1 MRSIQ
6 TFSGGVV
13 ADILRR
19 QPHSPGRTQLAWQ
32 LAVGPALARATSV
45 ELEGSTLTVTARDPR
60 WLKEI
65 ERARPAILPKMQQLL
80 GREAVT
86 RLSTR

>member
-6 TFSGGVV
+6 TVSGGVL
-13 ADILRR
+13 AEILRR
-19 QPHSPGRTQLAWQ
+19 QPPSPGRTQLAWQ
-32 LAVGPALARATSV
+32 LAVGPALARVTAV
-45 ELEGSTLTVTARDPR
+45 DLLETTLVVTARDPR

-80 GREAVT
+80 GREAIT

>member
-6 TFSGGVV
+6 TFSGGVI
-13 ADILRR
+13 ADVLRR
-19 QPHSPGRTQLAWQ
+19 QPSSRGRTELAWQ

-45 ELEGSTLTVTARDPR
+45 RMEGTTLRVTAQDAR

-65 ERARPAILPKMQQLL
+65 QRARPAILAKLQQLL
-80 GREAVT
+80 GPDHIT
-86 RLSTR
+86 HISTR

>member
-1 MRSIQ
+1 MRSIHA
-6 TFSGGVV
+6 FSDDVL

-19 QPHSPGRTQLAWQ
+19 QPPSPGRTRLAWQ
-32 LAVGPALARATSV
+32 LAVGATLARVTSV
-45 ELEGSTLTVTARDPR
+45 EMAETTLYVSGRDPR

-65 ERARPAILPKMQQLL
+65 ERARPAILARMQQLL
-80 GREAVT
+80 GREAIT